1 MRPHAVPP
9 PALLPALLPLLL
21 LPGCSAP
28 AAPPPPAPSAPA
40 ALAEPPPP
48 PGPEAVALKLPFD
61 AYEQWLPERYAV
73 EAAEELLTRECMRRA
88 GLDWRVVPPPPAEA
102 LDPPH
107 RTRYGL
113 VEAEV
118 ARRYG
123 YHLPPEAPAL
133 REFRAARTARDEALS
148 PHEARTAYGADGE
161 GGCARQSYERLWSG
175 GPKPDHDAYHEIAA
189 RLFERSRSDPRL
201 LRAVAAWRACMRAGG
216 YGYAHPSKAA
226 GDPAWKGSPVPSPE
240 EIATARADVA
250 CQRRSGYA
258 TTWASVE
265 TGLQKRAIAADSG
278 VLREFAAANRRNVE
292 AARRVLA
299 GKRP

>member
-1 MRPHAVPP
+1 M
-9 PALLPALLPLLL
+9 
-21 LPGCSAP
+21 
-28 AAPPPPAPSAPA
+28 
-40 ALAEPPPP
+40 
-48 PGPEAVALKLPFD
+48 
-61 AYEQWLPERYAV
+61 
-73 EAAEELLTRECMRRA
+73 
-88 GLDWRVVPPPPAEA
+88 
-102 LDPPH
+102 
-107 RTRYGL
+107 
-113 VEAEV
+113 
-118 ARRYG
+118 
-123 YHLPPEAPAL
+123 
-133 REFRAARTARDEALS
+133 
-148 PHEARTAYGADGE
+148 
-161 GGCARQSYERLWSG
+161 
-175 GPKPDHDAYHEIAA
+175 A
-189 RLFERSRSDPRL
+189 RLH
-201 LRAVAAWRACMRAGG
+201 ACRG

>member
-1 MRPHAVPP
+1 MRPRAVPP
-9 PALLPALLPLLL
+9 PALPALMVLPLLL

-28 AAPPPPAPSAPA
+28 AAPSGPGPA
-40 ALAEPPPP
+40 AAPAEPPPP
-48 PGPEAVALKLPFD
+48 PGPEAVALALPFD

-88 GLDWRVVPPPPAEA
+88 GLGWRVVPPPPSEA

-113 VEAEV
+113 IEAEV

-133 REFRAARTARDEALS
+133 REFRAARAARDEALS
-148 PHEARTAYGADGE
+148 PREARAAYGADGE

-175 GPKPDHDAYHEIAA
+175 GPKPDHDAYRAIAA
-189 RLFERSRSDPRL
+189 DLFGRSRSDPRV
-201 LRAVAAWRACMRAGG
+201 LRAVAAWSACMRAGG
-216 YGYAHPSKAA
+216 YDYAHPSEAA
-226 GDPAWKGSPVPSPE
+226 GDPAWKDSPAPSPQE
-240 EIATARADVA
+240 VATARADVA
-250 CQRRSGYA
+250 CQRRTGYVA
-258 TTWASVE
+258 TWASVE
-265 TGLQKRAIAADSG
+265 TDLQKRAIAADRG
-278 VLREFAAANRRNVE
+278 TLREFAAANRRNVE

-299 GKRP
+299 AERP